1 MLRINCSTRAY
12 GETGSAESTTR
23 GALATLATNGPTDQ
37 GHDLMANIVFP
48 RPIGDLYVSSPT
60 NQVQKY
66 KQPTAADCLTAGV
79 PCQGPK
85 WGTSYVSSRN
95 KSSPKT
101 QNATNKTKHKTP
113 GDSSVSSPQPQRG
126 DSSVSSPQLKEEK
139 KKPYRPDENLREQGC
154 IIWKRTNP
162 RFPSTT
168 NQVVPPTPN
177 QFILRE
183 QTNSRVYTRTPNHS
197 LFSKW
202 IKLVRYGA

>member
-101 QNATNKTKHKTP
+101 QNATNKTKHKTWELFCVVP
-113 GDSSVSSPQPQRG
+113 STTTWGLFCVVPSTE
-126 DSSVSSPQLKEEK
+126 EEK
-139 KKPYRPDENLREQGC
+139 KKPCRPDEHLREQGC

>member
-60 NQVQKY
+60 NQVQKD

-101 QNATNKTKHKTP
+101 QNATNKTKQNTWGLFCVVPSTERRKKNLTAQMKICGSKGALFGNAQTRGFLPPRTRWFLLPPTSLSCENKQTP
-113 GDSSVSSPQPQRG
+113 GFTLAP
-126 DSSVSSPQLKEEK
+126 
-139 KKPYRPDENLREQGC
+139 
-154 IIWKRTNP
+154 RTIPFFRN
-162 RFPSTT
+162 
-168 NQVVPPTPN
+168 
-177 QFILRE
+177 
-183 QTNSRVYTRTPNHS
+183 
-197 LFSKW
+197 
-202 IKLVRYGA
+202 G

>member
-23 GALATLATNGPTDQ
+23 GALATLATDGPTDQ

-126 DSSVSSPQLKEEK
+126 DSSVSSPQLKK
-139 KKPYRPDENLREQGC
+139 KKKNLAAQMNICGSKGALFGNAQTRGFLPP
-154 IIWKRTNP
+154 RT
-162 RFPSTT
+162 RWFLL
-168 NQVVPPTPN
+168 PPTSLSCEN
-177 QFILRE
+177 K
-183 QTNSRVYTRTPNHS
+183 QTPGFTLAPRTIPFFRN
-197 LFSKW
+197 
-202 IKLVRYGA
+202 G

>member
-23 GALATLATNGPTDQ
+23 GALATLATDGPTDQ

-101 QNATNKTKHKTP
+101 QNATNKTKHKNLGTLLCRP
-113 GDSSVSSPQPQRG
+113 LNHTWGLFCVVPSTE
-126 DSSVSSPQLKEEK
+126 EEK
-139 KKPYRPDENLREQGC
+139 KNLTAQMKICGSKGALFGNAQTRGFLLP
-154 IIWKRTNP
+154 RT
-162 RFPSTT
+162 RWFLL
-168 NQVVPPTPN
+168 PPTSLSCEN
-177 QFILRE
+177 K
-183 QTNSRVYTRTPNHS
+183 QTPGFTLAPRTIPFFRN
-197 LFSKW
+197 
-202 IKLVRYGA
+202 G

>member
-101 QNATNKTKHKTP
+101 QNATNKNKTKHLGT
-113 GDSSVSSPQPQRG
+113 
-126 DSSVSSPQLKEEK
+126 LLC
-139 KKPYRPDENLREQGC
+139 RPL
-154 IIWKRTNP
+154 
-162 RFPSTT
+162 
-168 NQVVPPTPN
+168 
-177 QFILRE
+177 
-183 QTNSRVYTRTPNHS
+183 NHNVGT
-197 LFSKW
+197 L
-202 IKLVRYGA
+202 LCRPLN